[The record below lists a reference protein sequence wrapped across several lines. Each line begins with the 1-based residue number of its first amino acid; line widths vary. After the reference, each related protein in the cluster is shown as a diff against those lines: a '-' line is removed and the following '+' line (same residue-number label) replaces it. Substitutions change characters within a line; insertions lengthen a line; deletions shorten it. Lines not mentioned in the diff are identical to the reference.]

1 MRIKS
6 NHLPNISIIIPTI
19 NEANNL
25 PLLLSDLSIIKKEGE
40 ILIVDC
46 GSEDKTLDIA
56 NIYGARVYKSKERN
70 RGLQLGIG
78 AKNAKGEY
86 IIFLNNDTLH
96 TKNWIEE
103 LISFLDK
110 NPQAGAAQPKI
121 LNAIKRDTFDYAGGA
136 GGYID
141 KYCFPFVRGRI
152 FNSLEKDSK
161 QYDDIK
167 KIFWASGAAFII
179 RSELLQELNYLDN
192 IYFAYMEEIDLC
204 WRLQAL
210 GLGVWN
216 VPTSIIYHY
225 GKQTIKENTFKS
237 HYLNHRNSWILFL
250 KNSATFEMG
259 FLIMKRFMLDIMAAV
274 YSILTLDINRFFA
287 IFASQ
292 LWLACNLRTLLNI
305 RLGNHL
311 RHHKLDL
318 IYQRSIAIDYF
329 FKRKKIFNQIFE

>member
-1 MRIKS
+1 MK
-6 NHLPNISIIIPTI
+6 LSIIIPHYNGKELLFNCLESILNHISIQDFEIIVVDNGSIDSSADKAKEKFPLI
-19 NEANNL
+19 NLLKSETNL
-25 PLLLSDLSIIKKEGE
+25 GYSGGCNL
-40 ILIVDC
+40 
-46 GSEDKTLDIA
+46 
-56 NIYGARVYKSKERN
+56 
-70 RGLQLGIG
+70 G

-96 TKNWIEE
+96 TKSWIEE

-121 LNAIKRDTFDYAGGA
+121 LNATNRDTFDYAGGA

-152 FNSLEKDSK
+152 FNYLEKDSN

-179 RSELLQELNYLDN
+179 RTELLRELNYFDN

-210 GLGVWN
+210 GLGIWN
-216 VPTSIIYHY
+216 VPTSIVYHY

-237 HYLNHRNSWILFL
+237 HYLNHRNSWILFI
-250 KNSATFEMG
+250 KNSATFEKG
-259 FLIMKRFMLDIMAAV
+259 LLIIKRFMLDQIAV
-274 YSILTLDINRFFA
+274 FYSILTLDINRFFA
-287 IFASQ
+287 IFASH
-292 LWLACNLRTLLNI
+292 LWLVYNFKTLLNI
-305 RLGNHL
+305 RLSNHL

>member
-1 MRIKS
+1 MK
-6 NHLPNISIIIPTI
+6 LSIIIPHHNGEELLFNCLESILNQISIKDFEIIVVDNGSIDNSADKAKEKFPSI
-19 NEANNL
+19 NLLKSETNL
-25 PLLLSDLSIIKKEGE
+25 GYSGG
-40 ILIVDC
+40 C
-46 GSEDKTLDIA
+46 
-56 NIYGARVYKSKERN
+56 NF
-70 RGLQLGIG
+70 G

-86 IIFLNNDTLH
+86 TIFLNNDTLH

-103 LISFLDK
+103 LIGFLDK

-121 LNAIKRDTFDYAGGA
+121 LNATNKDTFDYAGGA

-152 FNSLEKDSK
+152 FNSLEKDSN
-161 QYDDIK
+161 QYDDVK

-179 RSELLQELNYLDN
+179 RTELLCELNYFDN

-210 GLGVWN
+210 GLGIWN
-216 VPTSIIYHY
+216 VPTSVVYHF

-237 HYLNHRNSWILFL
+237 HYLNHRNSWILFI
-250 KNSATFEMG
+250 KNSATFEKG
-259 FLIMKRFMLDIMAAV
+259 LLIIKRFILDLMAAV
-274 YSILTLDINRFFA
+274 YSILTFDINRFLA
-287 IFASQ
+287 IFSSH
-292 LWLACNLRTLLNI
+292 LWLVYNFKTLLNI
-305 RLGNHL
+305 RLSNHL

-329 FKRKKIFNQIFE
+329 FRRKKIFNQIFE

>member
-1 MRIKS
+1 MK
-6 NHLPNISIIIPTI
+6 LSIIIPHYNGKELLFNCLESILNHISIQDFEIIVVDNGSIDSSADKAKEKFPLI
-19 NEANNL
+19 NLLKSETNL
-25 PLLLSDLSIIKKEGE
+25 GYSGGCNL
-40 ILIVDC
+40 
-46 GSEDKTLDIA
+46 
-56 NIYGARVYKSKERN
+56 
-70 RGLQLGIG
+70 G

-96 TKNWIEE
+96 TKSWIEE

-121 LNAIKRDTFDYAGGA
+121 LNATNRDTFDYAGGA

-152 FNSLEKDSK
+152 FNYLEKDSN

-179 RSELLQELNYLDN
+179 RTELLRELNYFDN

-210 GLGVWN
+210 GLGIWN
-216 VPTSIIYHY
+216 VPTSIVYHY

-237 HYLNHRNSWILFL
+237 HYLNHRNSWILFI
-250 KNSATFEMG
+250 KNSATFDKG
-259 FLIMKRFMLDIMAAV
+259 LLIIKRFILDQMAAV

-287 IFASQ
+287 IFYSHI
-292 LWLACNLRTLLNI
+292 WLVYNFKTLLNI
-305 RLGNHL
+305 RLSNHL

>member
-1 MRIKS
+1 MK
-6 NHLPNISIIIPTI
+6 LSIIIPHHNGEELLFNCLESILNQISIKDFEIIVIDNGSIDNSADKAKEKFPSI
-19 NEANNL
+19 NLLKSETNL
-25 PLLLSDLSIIKKEGE
+25 GYSGG
-40 ILIVDC
+40 C
-46 GSEDKTLDIA
+46 
-56 NIYGARVYKSKERN
+56 NF
-70 RGLQLGIG
+70 G

-86 IIFLNNDTLH
+86 TIFLNNDTLH

-103 LISFLDK
+103 LIGFLDK

-121 LNAIKRDTFDYAGGA
+121 LNATNKDTFDYAGGA

-152 FNSLEKDSK
+152 FNSIEKDSN
-161 QYDDIK
+161 QYDDVK

-179 RSELLQELNYLDN
+179 RTELLRELNYFDN

-210 GLGVWN
+210 GLGIWN
-216 VPTSIIYHY
+216 VPTSVVYHF

-237 HYLNHRNSWILFL
+237 HYLNHRNSWILFI
-250 KNSATFEMG
+250 KNSATFEKG
-259 FLIMKRFMLDIMAAV
+259 LLIIKRFILDLMAAV
-274 YSILTLDINRFFA
+274 YSILTFDINRFLA
-287 IFASQ
+287 IFSSH
-292 LWLACNLRTLLNI
+292 LWLVYNFKTLLNI
-305 RLGNHL
+305 RLSNHL

-329 FKRKKIFNQIFE
+329 FRQKKIFNQIFE

>member
-1 MRIKS
+1 MK
-6 NHLPNISIIIPTI
+6 LSIIIPHHNGEELLFNCLESILNQISIKDFEIIVVDNGSIDNSADKAKEKFPSI
-19 NEANNL
+19 NLHKSETNL
-25 PLLLSDLSIIKKEGE
+25 GYSGG
-40 ILIVDC
+40 C
-46 GSEDKTLDIA
+46 
-56 NIYGARVYKSKERN
+56 NF
-70 RGLQLGIG
+70 G

-86 IIFLNNDTLH
+86 TIFLNNDTLH

-103 LISFLDK
+103 LIGFLDK

-121 LNAIKRDTFDYAGGA
+121 LNATNKDTFDYAGGA

-152 FNSLEKDSK
+152 FNSLEKDSN
-161 QYDDIK
+161 QYDDVK

-179 RSELLQELNYLDN
+179 RTELLRELNYFDN

-210 GLGVWN
+210 GLGIWN
-216 VPTSIIYHY
+216 VPTSVVYHF

-237 HYLNHRNSWILFL
+237 HYLNHRNSWILFI
-250 KNSATFEMG
+250 KNSATFEKG
-259 FLIMKRFMLDIMAAV
+259 LLIIKRFILDLMAAV
-274 YSILTLDINRFFA
+274 YSILTFDIKRFLA
-287 IFASQ
+287 IFSSH
-292 LWLACNLRTLLNI
+292 LWLVYNFKTLLNI
-305 RLGNHL
+305 RLSNHL

-329 FKRKKIFNQIFE
+329 FRRKKIFNQIFE

>member
-1 MRIKS
+1 MK
-6 NHLPNISIIIPTI
+6 LSIIIPHHNGEELLFNCLESILNQISIKDFEIIVVDNGSIDNSADKAKEKFPSI
-19 NEANNL
+19 NLLKSETNL
-25 PLLLSDLSIIKKEGE
+25 GYSGG
-40 ILIVDC
+40 C
-46 GSEDKTLDIA
+46 
-56 NIYGARVYKSKERN
+56 NF
-70 RGLQLGIG
+70 G

-86 IIFLNNDTLH
+86 TIFLNNDTLH

-103 LISFLDK
+103 LIGFLDK

-121 LNAIKRDTFDYAGGA
+121 LNATNKDTFDYAGGA

-152 FNSLEKDSK
+152 FNSLEKDSN
-161 QYDDIK
+161 QYDDVK

-179 RSELLQELNYLDN
+179 RTELLRELNYFDN

-210 GLGVWN
+210 GLGIWN
-216 VPTSIIYHY
+216 VPTSVVYHF

-237 HYLNHRNSWILFL
+237 HYLNHRNSWILFI
-250 KNSATFEMG
+250 KNSATFEKG
-259 FLIMKRFMLDIMAAV
+259 LLIIKRFILDLMAAV
-274 YSILTLDINRFFA
+274 YSILTFDINRFLA
-287 IFASQ
+287 IFASH
-292 LWLACNLRTLLNI
+292 LWLVYNFKTLLNI
-305 RLGNHL
+305 RLSNHL

-329 FKRKKIFNQIFE
+329 FRRKKIFNQIFE

>member
-1 MRIKS
+1 MK
-6 NHLPNISIIIPTI
+6 LSIIIPHHNGEELLFNCLESILNQISIKDFEIIVVDNGSIDNSADKAKEKFPSI
-19 NEANNL
+19 NLHKSETNL
-25 PLLLSDLSIIKKEGE
+25 GYSGG
-40 ILIVDC
+40 C
-46 GSEDKTLDIA
+46 
-56 NIYGARVYKSKERN
+56 NF
-70 RGLQLGIG
+70 G

-86 IIFLNNDTLH
+86 TIFLNNDTLH

-103 LISFLDK
+103 LIGFLDK

-121 LNAIKRDTFDYAGGA
+121 LNATNKDTFDYAGGA

-152 FNSLEKDSK
+152 FNSLEKDSN
-161 QYDDIK
+161 QYDDVK

-179 RSELLQELNYLDN
+179 RTELLRELNYFDN

-210 GLGVWN
+210 GLGIWN
-216 VPTSIIYHY
+216 VPTSVVYHF

-237 HYLNHRNSWILFL
+237 HYLNHRNSWILFI
-250 KNSATFEMG
+250 KNSATFEKG
-259 FLIMKRFMLDIMAAV
+259 LLIIKRFILDLMAAV
-274 YSILTLDINRFFA
+274 YSILTFDINRFLA
-287 IFASQ
+287 IFASH
-292 LWLACNLRTLLNI
+292 LWLVYNFKTLLNI
-305 RLGNHL
+305 RLSNHL

-329 FKRKKIFNQIFE
+329 FRRKKIFNQIFE